1 MFLRRKR
8 VLEKKKGRLSDVVW
22 TKIWKC
28 ETRAASGGFQTLEH
42 RLHASFA
49 VGGVKSCFL
58 SFPILSLL
66 GPTSCYFLHQLL
78 LLLCF
83 SPLPSKDRWYKS
95 FDNSPPSSKGGCLCG
110 ASTEWSLCP
119 RHSLYAPITHFIL
132 LAESGRSRGDPVEAF
147 NSMLSHVLWRCLTET
162 SPLPGQPFCFWG
174 FTPKKGRG
182 EESTLLPLP
191 LQEPGISDHAFCV
204 LWTQNRSSD
213 ILVSLPRF

>member
-1 MFLRRKR
+1 MFLWRKR

-58 SFPILSLL
+58 SFPILSLP

-78 LLLCF
+78 LCCVF
-83 SPLPSKDRWYKS
+83 FPLPSTDRWYKS
-95 FDNSPPSSKGGCLCG
+95 FDNAPPSSKGACLCG
-110 ASTEWSLCP
+110 TSIEWSYTP
-119 RHSLYAPITHFIL
+119 VTHSIL
-132 LAESGRSRGDPVEAF
+132 LAESEGSRGDPVEAF
-147 NSMLSHVLWRCLTET
+147 NSMLSHVLWRCLMEI
-162 SPLPGQPFCFWG
+162 SPLPGQPFCFWS

-182 EESTLLPLP
+182 EESALLPFSP
-191 LQEPGISDHAFCV
+191 YDFWSCFVYSEPRIGV
-204 LWTQNRSSD
+204 LT
-213 ILVSLPRF
+213 SLFPSLDFS